1 MRHKQG
7 GDVYQQCNCPV
18 NKEKKLVKQ
27 FDCVTSSLSNEL
39 GRAIVETRQ
48 HHFIIDSPPPLGG
61 PNEELN
67 PLDILLA
74 ALATCGTFVI
84 ETAAREMKI
93 PIKSVHVD
101 AEGDF
106 DPRITEFRIKVNLD
120 GTNPDQTNSLIEQFK
135 ARCPVYTTLS
145 RAAPVKFE
153 IA

>member
-1 MRHKQG
+1 MAT
-7 GDVYQQCNCPV
+7 
-18 NKEKKLVKQ
+18 LS
-27 FDCVTSSLSNEL
+27 VTSSLSNQM

-67 PLDILLA
+67 PIDILLA

-84 ETAAREMKI
+84 ETAAREMEI
-93 PIKSVHVD
+93 PLQSVHVD

-106 DPRITEFRIKVNLD
+106 DPRGVKGEPGVDPRVTEFRVKVNLE
-120 GTNPDQTNSLIEQFK
+120 GTTSEQTNSLIEQFQK
-135 ARCPVYTTLS
+135 RCPVYTTLS

-153 IA
+153 VL

>member
-1 MRHKQG
+1 MAT
-7 GDVYQQCNCPV
+7 VS
-18 NKEKKLVKQ
+18 
-27 FDCVTSSLSNEL
+27 VTSSLSNEL
-39 GRAIVETRQ
+39 GRAIVEVRQ

-93 PIKSVHVD
+93 PLKSVHVN

-106 DPRITEFRIKVNLD
+106 DPRGVKGEPGVDPRITEFRVKVNLD
-120 GTNPDQTNSLIEQFK
+120 GVNPDQTSSLIEQFK

>member
-1 MRHKQG
+1 MAT
-7 GDVYQQCNCPV
+7 VS
-18 NKEKKLVKQ
+18 
-27 FDCVTSSLSNEL
+27 VTSSLSNEV

-84 ETAAREMKI
+84 ETAAREMQV
-93 PIKSVHVD
+93 PLKSVHVD

-106 DPRITEFRIKVNLD
+106 DPRGVKGEPGVDPRITEFRVKVMLD
-120 GTNPDQTNSLIEQFK
+120 GTTSEQTNTLIEQFK
-135 ARCPVYTTLS
+135 ERCPVYTTLS

>member
-1 MRHKQG
+1 M
-7 GDVYQQCNCPV
+7 
-18 NKEKKLVKQ
+18 
-27 FDCVTSSLSNEL
+27 

-67 PLDILLA
+67 PIDILLA

-84 ETAAREMKI
+84 ETAAREMEI
-93 PIKSVHVD
+93 PLQSVHVD

-106 DPRITEFRIKVNLD
+106 DPRGVKGEPGVDPRVTEFRVKVNLE
-120 GTNPDQTNSLIEQFK
+120 GTTSEQTNSLIEQFQK
-135 ARCPVYTTLS
+135 RCPVYTTLS

-153 IA
+153 VL

>member
-1 MRHKQG
+1 MAT
-7 GDVYQQCNCPV
+7 VS
-18 NKEKKLVKQ
+18 
-27 FDCVTSSLSNEL
+27 VTSSLSNEL

-84 ETAAREMKI
+84 ETAAREMQI
-93 PIKSVHVD
+93 PLKSVHVD

-106 DPRITEFRIKVNLD
+106 DPRGVKGEPGVDPRITEFRVKVNLD
-120 GTNPDQTNSLIEQFK
+120 GTSPDQTNSLIEQFK

>member
-1 MRHKQG
+1 MAT
-7 GDVYQQCNCPV
+7 VS
-18 NKEKKLVKQ
+18 
-27 FDCVTSSLSNEL
+27 VTSSLSNQM
-39 GRAIVETRQ
+39 GRAIVEARQ
-48 HHFIIDSPPPLGG
+48 HHFIIDSPLPLGG

-93 PIKSVHVD
+93 PLKSVNVN

-106 DPRITEFRIKVNLD
+106 DPRGVKGEPGINPRITEFRVKVDLD
-120 GTNPDQTNSLIEQFK
+120 GTTADQTDALIEQFK

-153 IA
+153 VV

>member
-1 MRHKQG
+1 MAT
-7 GDVYQQCNCPV
+7 VS
-18 NKEKKLVKQ
+18 
-27 FDCVTSSLSNEL
+27 VTSSLSNEV

-84 ETAAREMKI
+84 ETAAREMQV
-93 PIKSVHVD
+93 PLKSVHVD

-106 DPRITEFRIKVNLD
+106 DPRGVKGEPGVDPRITEFRVKVMLD
-120 GTNPDQTNSLIEQFK
+120 GTTSEQTNTLIEQFK

-145 RAAPVKFE
+145 RAAPGKFE
-153 IA
+153 IV

>member
-1 MRHKQG
+1 MAT
-7 GDVYQQCNCPV
+7 VSV
-18 NKEKKLVKQ
+18 S
-27 FDCVTSSLSNEL
+27 SSLSNEL
-39 GRAIVETRQ
+39 GRAIVKTRQ

-84 ETAAREMKI
+84 ETAARELKF
-93 PIKSVHVD
+93 PLKSVHVD

-106 DPRITEFRIKVNLD
+106 DPRGVKGEPGVDPRITEFRVKVNLD
-120 GTNPDQTNSLIEQFK
+120 GISPDQTNSLIEQFK

>member
-1 MRHKQG
+1 MAT
-7 GDVYQQCNCPV
+7 VS
-18 NKEKKLVKQ
+18 
-27 FDCVTSSLSNEL
+27 VTSSLSNEL

-93 PIKSVHVD
+93 PLKSVHVD

-106 DPRITEFRIKVNLD
+106 DPRGVKGEPGVDPRITEFRVKVNLD
-120 GTNPDQTNSLIEQFK
+120 GTNPDQTNLLIEQFK

>member
-1 MRHKQG
+1 MAT
-7 GDVYQQCNCPV
+7 VS
-18 NKEKKLVKQ
+18 
-27 FDCVTSSLSNEL
+27 VTSSLSNEL
-39 GRAIVETRQ
+39 GRAIAETRQ

-84 ETAAREMKI
+84 ETAAREMQI
-93 PIKSVHVD
+93 PLKSVHVD

-106 DPRITEFRIKVNLD
+106 DPRGVKGEPGVDPRITEFRVKVNLD
-120 GTNPDQTNSLIEQFK
+120 GTSPDQTNSLIEQFK

>member
-1 MRHKQG
+1 MAT
-7 GDVYQQCNCPV
+7 VSV
-18 NKEKKLVKQ
+18 S
-27 FDCVTSSLSNEL
+27 SSLSNEL

-93 PIKSVHVD
+93 PLKSVHVD

-106 DPRITEFRIKVNLD
+106 DPRGVKGEPGVDPRITEFRVKVELD
-120 GTNPDQTNSLIEQFK
+120 GASPDQTNSLIEQFK

-145 RAAPVKFE
+145 RAAPVRFE
-153 IA
+153 VA

>member
-1 MRHKQG
+1 MAT
-7 GDVYQQCNCPV
+7 VS
-18 NKEKKLVKQ
+18 
-27 FDCVTSSLSNEL
+27 VTSSLSNQM
-39 GRAIVETRQ
+39 GRAIVATRQ

-84 ETAAREMKI
+84 ETAAREMNI
-93 PIKSVHVD
+93 PLKSLNVN

-106 DPRITEFRIKVNLD
+106 DPRGVKGEPGVDPRITEFRVKVDLD
-120 GTNPDQTNSLIEQFK
+120 GTTTDQTNALIEQFK

-145 RAAPVKFE
+145 RSAPINFE
-153 IA
+153 VA